1 METDT
6 WRHIKQ
12 GPTHHASAVVSRWGL
27 LMPNLHFFVVIQSK
41 NEKHIRSRLY
51 CAVSTTTRYILE
63 SYYNVTVASM
73 RVVCLHPDV
82 GAHAFVDYVPD
93 MQHDVRL
100 MMADQRRRADVY
112 GSVG

>member
-1 METDT
+1 MASHQT
-6 WRHIKQ
+6 
-12 GPTHHASAVVSRWGL
+12 GSHASRIRCGFTLGSVDAKPSF
-27 LMPNLHFFVVIQSK
+27 FFVVVQSK
-41 NEKHIRSRLY
+41 NETHIRSRLY

-82 GAHAFVDYVPD
+82 GPHAFVDYVPD
-93 MQHDVRL
+93 MQDDVRL

-112 GSVG
+112 GSMG